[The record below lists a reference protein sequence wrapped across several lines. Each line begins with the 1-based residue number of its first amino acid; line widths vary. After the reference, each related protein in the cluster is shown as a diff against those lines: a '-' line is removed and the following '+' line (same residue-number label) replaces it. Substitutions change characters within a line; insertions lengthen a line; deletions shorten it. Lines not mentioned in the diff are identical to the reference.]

1 MCFGGA
7 SVQNRKLNLTTSWV
21 TKTSGGILCFAA
33 ASKAISLVY
42 GLYSSPWPLESKT
55 AVLILANFELISG
68 VILIS
73 GLFPRFSSYLGFFI
87 FSTFLIFLMASTYLQ
102 KPSCACFGSIEVP
115 PVFMVIIDLV
125 FVLMFLM
132 AIFFQRHSSLSKAV
146 KSFSFLIYFLIL
158 IFSVISINLFV
169 GSGLQPNMLSL
180 STGKVDLGWVSP
192 GGTAKG
198 SFTLKNSL
206 KDVVSIDF
214 IDSTCSCLRVDL
226 ANATLNPGESAIIN
240 LIVDLK
246 SEPDFVGELL
256 IKIKGFSSE
265 KKIVFEVGATLRVK

>member
-1 MCFGGA
+1 MSFGGA

-21 TKTSGGILCFAA
+21 TKMSGGILCFAA

-132 AIFFQRHSSLSKAV
+132 AIFFQRHSSLSKSV